1 MVKLERVG
9 PPLLLA
15 LALIACAG
23 CILSLVPDPSSASAN
38 ANPTPVAT
46 PRLTE
51 AVPTPEPTFFI
62 YQVKA
67 GDVLEKIAKRYK
79 TTVASIGYWNR
90 ARYKTLDPDSAGFAP
105 DTIRVGWKLRIHP
118 GQTTDTDYEDPTP
131 IPPPESPEASPATS
145 PSASPS
151 G

>member
-1 MVKLERVG
+1 MVKLDRLG
-9 PPLLLA
+9 PPLVLA
-15 LALIACAG
+15 LAVVACAG
-23 CILSLVPDPSSASAN
+23 CILSLVPDASPASAG
-38 ANPTPVAT
+38 ANPTPVPT
-46 PRLTE
+46 PRLTVP
-51 AVPTPEPTFFI
+51 APTPEPTFLVYKI
-62 YQVKA
+62 RA

-90 ARYKTLDPDSAGFAP
+90 VRYKTLDPDSAEFAP
-105 DTIRVGWKLRIHP
+105 DAIKVGWQLRIHP

-131 IPPPESPEASPATS
+131 IPPPESPDPPEDS